1 MTSATGTP
9 LSVCSCP
16 GGFAGKQC
24 EFRDV
29 VVGGRTIYYTTVSTM
44 HGFTWLWTAIATD
57 AMTNLQGVSGHQATE
72 TLALQ
77 YAITDLFRV
86 LVASNVLSA
95 THASVREAMARF
107 RPIEF
112 SDDVVH
118 ATLNVGAPVV

>member
-1 MTSATGTP
+1 MTTATGSP

-16 GGFAGKQC
+16 SGFAGKQC
-24 EFRDV
+24 ESREV
-29 VVGGRTIYYTTVSTM
+29 VVGGRSIYYTTMSTM
-44 HGFTWLWTAIATD
+44 HGFTWLWTATATD
-57 AMTNLQGVSGHQATE
+57 VMTNLQGVSGHQSTE

-95 THASVREAMARF
+95 NHASVREAMARF
-107 RPIEF
+107 KPIQF

-118 ATLNVGAPVV
+118 ATLNIGADVA